1 MPYKFTPDHTELREQ
16 NKFLEQIEFLSN
28 EQINLLNQINSL
40 NNEQMQFLI
49 DIKNESAKASAI
61 EKKRFVIQTSI
72 FVVAL
77 IASVVAAAAA
87 IISLI

>member
-16 NKFLEQIEFLSN
+16 SKFLKQIESLSN
-28 EQINLLNQINSL
+28 EQINLLNQINPL
-40 NNEQMQFLI
+40 NTEQMQLLI
-49 DIKNESAKASAI
+49 DMKNESAKASTI

-72 FVVAL
+72 SVVAL